1 MEIATLIFILSF
13 LAIVATLVV
22 SATRYMCEQKSKVS
36 RNSYSLTKE
45 KAERISKNT
54 EMSYLTKYGQNCNSE
69 STEILADREI
79 SNPIVGKLSY
89 ELDTSWYQKEVNE
102 TQEKWKLTIP
112 KHSTRIKNRNK
123 RKGRSKGVRS
133 KKK

>member
-22 SATRYMCEQKSKVS
+22 AATRYMCEQKGKVS
-36 RNSYSLTKE
+36 IEDKTEDVVEKSYFET
-45 KAERISKNT
+45 
-54 EMSYLTKYGQNCNSE
+54 
-69 STEILADREI
+69 
-79 SNPIVGKLSY
+79 
-89 ELDTSWYQKEVNE
+89 TSDV
-102 TQEKWKLTIP
+102 TTKWKLTSP

-123 RKGRSKGVRS
+123 RKGHGKGVRG

>member
-22 SATRYMCEQKSKVS
+22 AATRYMCEQKSKVGFKDK
-36 RNSYSLTKE
+36 TEDTIDK
-45 KAERISKNT
+45 SKF
-54 EMSYLTKYGQNCNSE
+54 
-69 STEILADREI
+69 
-79 SNPIVGKLSY
+79 
-89 ELDTSWYQKEVNE
+89 E
-102 TQEKWKLTIP
+102 TASDVTTKWKLTIP

-123 RKGRSKGVRS
+123 RKGHGKGVRG

>member
-22 SATRYMCEQKSKVS
+22 SVTRYMCEQKSKVV
-36 RNSYSLTKE
+36 RNSYGLTKE
-45 KAERISKNT
+45 RAEQISDRTERAYKIEFPSKASVSFKDFDVKP
-54 EMSYLTKYGQNCNSE
+54 S
-69 STEILADREI
+69 
-79 SNPIVGKLSY
+79 
-89 ELDTSWYQKEVNE
+89 QKQIAE

-112 KHSTRIKNRNK
+112 KHATRIKNRKK
-123 RKGRSKGVRS
+123 RKERGKGVRG